1 MTVAPALEAE
11 AETLER
17 ALEAAD
23 ETEEASEEADA
34 PEPVQISFFDVDLLN
49 KTYQQHHSI
58 VS

>member
-1 MTVAPALEAE
+1 VTVAPALEAE

-34 PEPVQISFFDVDLLN
+34 PEPAAPQYCELRKVKPAWTS
-49 KTYQQHHSI
+49 
-58 VS
+58 